1 MRAGTVH
8 RWVMWL
14 TTLLKPL
21 IPTLVI
27 MLAATVVTLATLL
40 VAVTTTTERL
50 GVMRCARTSNAY
62 HHKTILATYTKHR
75 ATWSAVTIISR
86 N

>member
-14 TTLLKPL
+14 ATLLKPL
-21 IPTLVI
+21 ITLAV
-27 MLAATVVTLATLL
+27 MLAATVVTFATLL

-50 GVMRCARTSNAY
+50 GMMRCARTSNAY